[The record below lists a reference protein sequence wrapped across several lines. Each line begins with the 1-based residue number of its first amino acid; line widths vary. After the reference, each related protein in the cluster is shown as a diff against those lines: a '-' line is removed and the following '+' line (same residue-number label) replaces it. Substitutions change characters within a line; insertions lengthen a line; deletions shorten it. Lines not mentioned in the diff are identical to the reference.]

1 MIFQIWHFRLLKRL
15 SALAHLGLWLE
26 RAFWCILTF
35 CSYYFTLTVLCIT
48 IYLSLNLVVVVPCLC
63 SQGKKTIVSE
73 NGCVVCHQNFD
84 VSKIINE
91 KGCLQAGEEWIE
103 RNVLNI
109 SSMGLFITFWQVK
122 QAASSHNYMEEAASD
137 IYIWEHLWHNS

>member
-1 MIFQIWHFRLLKRL
+1 MPLFSFSRKQ
-15 SALAHLGLWLE
+15 
-26 RAFWCILTF
+26 
-35 CSYYFTLTVLCIT
+35 
-48 IYLSLNLVVVVPCLC
+48 
-63 SQGKKTIVSE
+63 TIVSQ

-122 QAASSHNYMEEAASD
+122 QAASSHNYMEEAASPHLD
-137 IYIWEHLWHNS
+137 LGTSLIYIYYS

>member
-1 MIFQIWHFRLLKRL
+1 MTLQIWHFRV
-15 SALAHLGLWLE
+15 SALALLATSACGWSVHFGVLQLLFYSNS
-26 RAFWCILTF
+26 ALCKYLFILN
-35 CSYYFTLTVLCIT
+35 IGGGGA
-48 IYLSLNLVVVVPCLC
+48 VPLF
-63 SQGKKTIVSE
+63 SRKKTIVSE

-137 IYIWEHLWHNS
+137 IYIWEHP

>member
-1 MIFQIWHFRLLKRL
+1 M
-15 SALAHLGLWLE
+15 
-26 RAFWCILTF
+26 
-35 CSYYFTLTVLCIT
+35 
-48 IYLSLNLVVVVPCLC
+48 
-63 SQGKKTIVSE
+63 SE

-137 IYIWEHLWHNS
+137 IYIWEHP